1 MKLFLFSAEKIIYIT
16 TDGSFSMEIKEYQ
29 SLCPECE
36 FGYMNIRL
44 INASGMEI
52 ILTSYGAGIRSLRI
66 PDKKGTPKEVVF
78 TPENEK
84 MYRLV
89 YHGKTIGRTSGRIE
103 NATFT
108 IDDKTAQ
115 LDKNNFSRDNLHG
128 GKSGLNF
135 RVFGYE
141 ILKNS
146 DYCDVRFSYLSPDGE
161 GGYFGN
167 VLIEVTYRIYERKSR
182 VQIIYRG
189 KSDCRTLLNLT
200 NHSYFNL
207 SGDLFSPIQKQ
218 KLYINASAYGELN
231 ERLIAEK
238 IVPVDE
244 TMSFKTPHS
253 IGEHIED
260 EALHRFT
267 NGYDHPYFLD
277 DIGVEHLAAFL
288 KSDDSGLKME
298 VRTSYP
304 CIVFYS
310 NGQGLKNF
318 VLDGVDY
325 SLFSACCLECQ
336 YHPDGIHRSVDNCGI
351 FDENHPYRE
360 TIDLTFIAE

>member
-1 MKLFLFSAEKIIYIT
+1 
-16 TDGSFSMEIKEYQ
+16 MEIKEYQ
-29 SLCPECE
+29 CMCPECGS
-36 FGYMNIRL
+36 GYMNIEL
-44 INASGMEI
+44 INRSGMEI
-52 ILTSYGAGIRSLRI
+52 VLTSYGAGIRSLRV
-66 PDKKGTPKEVVF
+66 PDRKGTLKEVVF

-84 MYRLV
+84 MYRYV
-89 YHGKTIGRTSGRIE
+89 YHGKTIGRTAGRIE

-108 IDDKTAQ
+108 IDGKSAE

-141 ILKNS
+141 ILKSNE
-146 DYCDVRFSYLSPDGE
+146 YCDVRFSYLSPDGE

-167 VLIEVTYRIYERKSR
+167 VLIGVTYRIFERVCR
-182 VQIIYRG
+182 VQILYSG

-207 SGDLFSPIQKQ
+207 SGDLFSSVEKQ
-218 KLYINASAYGELN
+218 ELYINASHYGELN

-238 IVPVDE
+238 IKPVDA
-244 TMSFKTPHS
+244 TMSFKTPHL
-253 IGEHIED
+253 IGNHIQD
-260 EALHRFT
+260 EALHTFT

-277 DIGVEHLAAFL
+277 NSGIETLAAYL
-288 KSDDSGLKME
+288 KSYESGLKME

-310 NGQGLKNF
+310 NGHKLKNL
-318 VLDGVDY
+318 VPDGVDY

-336 YHPDGIHRSVDNCGI
+336 YHPDGIHRASDHCGI
-351 FDENHPYRE
+351 LDEDHPYRE
-360 TIDLTFIAE
+360 TIDLRFIAE